1 MKARMTMMLLC
12 PREMSG
18 RVRTTEPLGLKG
30 SVLPAPPVTVA
41 IISPWLPT
49 DTYPESSL
57 CHHSNIQT
65 LLWKILQ
72 KRCGIE
78 LVIPWRPGSKL

>member
-41 IISPWLPT
+41 IISPWLPS
-49 DTYPESSL
+49 DTYPGEQSVSSL
-57 CHHSNIQT
+57 QHSNFT
-65 LLWKILQ
+65 LENFAKTLWD
-72 KRCGIE
+72 
-78 LVIPWRPGSKL
+78 